1 MGGLTDKVREV
12 NQPRYI
18 YHPPSSATPSP
29 SASPTPEQV
38 ATETRRS
45 NLLGRDRGYFGTV
58 QTGFRG
64 LLSLA
69 STLRQRK
76 TLLGE

>member
-1 MGGLTDKVREV
+1 MAE
-12 NQPRYI
+12 I
-18 YHPPSSATPSP
+18 AEE
-29 SASPTPEQV
+29 A
-38 ATETRRS
+38 RRS
-45 NLLGRDRGYFGTV
+45 NLLGRDRGRFGTV

-69 STLRQRK
+69 SSLGQRK

>member
-1 MGGLTDKVREV
+1 MGGLTNKVKEV
-12 NQPRYI
+12 NQLQYI
-18 YHPPSSATPSP
+18 YQPPSSLA
-29 SASPTPEQV
+29 ASPTPEQV
-38 ATETRRS
+38 AGETRRS
-45 NLLGRDRGYFGTV
+45 NLLGRDRGYFGNV

-69 STLRQRK
+69 STLGQRK

>member
-1 MGGLTDKVREV
+1 MGGLTNTAKSIA
-12 NQPRYI
+12 QPQYI
-18 YHPPSSATPSP
+18 YMPSP
-29 SASPTPEQV
+29 TNPTPTEPTPEEQ
-38 ATETRRS
+38 AAETRRR
-45 NLLGRDRGYFGTV
+45 NLLNRDRGRFGTV

-69 STLRQRK
+69 SNLGQRK

>member
-1 MGGLTDKVREV
+1 MGGLTNKVKSV
-12 NQPRYI
+12 NQPQYI
-18 YHPPSSATPSP
+18 YQSPSSQDSSP
-29 SASPTPEQV
+29 VPTPEQ
-38 ATETRRS
+38 AAGETRRS
-45 NLLGRDRGYFGTV
+45 NLLGRDRGYFGNV

-69 STLRQRK
+69 STLGQRK

>member
-1 MGGLTDKVREV
+1 MGGLTNKVREV
-12 NQPRYI
+12 NQPQYI
-18 YHPPSSATPSP
+18 YQPPSSPAASP
-29 SASPTPEQV
+29 TPTPEQV
-38 ATETRRS
+38 AGETRRS